1 MDSRGWGVRTG
12 WTMLIAALAWT
23 GVLLAMD
30 GELSQLRYFSQ
41 VSTAVSALV
50 MTAVAITLIARRR
63 PGRVL
68 DWCRGAATV
77 YGIVTLVVY
86 QVLLSGNLSELYSLL
101 EHAVVPVLMVLDWLL
116 FRARLPWWSP
126 VSWLLPPIAY
136 LGVYYPARTSS
147 GRSLYPFLDPA
158 QSNFWTW
165 VVILLAVFA
174 VVGLAACAAGRLG
187 ASRDRP
193 RTDRPTTLS

>member
-1 MDSRGWGVRTG
+1 MHAGPPPRTLEPMRLL
-12 WTMLIAALAWT
+12 WTVLVAAAAWT

-30 GELSQLRYFSQ
+30 GELNQLRYFSQ

-50 MTAVAITLIARRR
+50 MTAVGIMLIARRP

-68 DWCRGAATV
+68 NWCRGAATV

-116 FRARLPWWSP
+116 FRARLPWWSA

-158 QSNFWTW
+158 RSNFWIW
-165 VVILLAVFA
+165 VVILLVVFA
-174 VVGLAACAAGRLG
+174 VVGVAVCAAGRVRR
-187 ASRDRP
+187 SRQP
-193 RTDRPTTLS
+193 VS